1 MAPPSLRPGCASA
14 DASESRWVEL
24 GRIGAPFGLAG
35 WVHVSSFTEPAE
47 ALLEYREWALR
58 AESGERRR
66 YRLIDGRPQGERLV
80 VRLEGIET
88 REAAGLLTGAWVE
101 VERAELPPTGDREYY
116 RADLIGLEVENLEGV
131 ALGRV
136 AYFIDAPA
144 GAVMVVEDRRHAA
157 DAAREA
163 LRREHWILADPAH
176 LQRVDLAAGRILV
189 DWPAE
194 LE

>member
-1 MAPPSLRPGCASA
+1 L
-14 DASESRWVEL
+14 EL
-24 GRIGAPFGLAG
+24 GRIGAPFGLDG
-35 WVHVSSFTEPAE
+35 WVHVSSYTEPRE

-58 AESGERRR
+58 REGSERQR
-66 YRLIDGRPQGERLV
+66 YRLIEGRVHGERLIA
-80 VRLEGIET
+80 RLEGIES
-88 REAAGLLTGAWVE
+88 RDGAALLTGAWVE
-101 VERAELPPTGDREYY
+101 IERAALPPTGDREYY

-144 GAVMVVEDRRHAA
+144 GAVMVVEGPEGSA
-157 DAAREA
+157 DGTRPEAARE
-163 LRREHWILADPAH
+163 HWVLADPAH
-176 LQRVDLAAGRILV
+176 LRRVDLAAGRIWV

>member
-1 MAPPSLRPGCASA
+1 MAPPV
-14 DASESRWVEL
+14 RWVEL

-35 WVHVSSFTEPAE
+35 WVHVSSFTEPLE
-47 ALLEYREWALR
+47 ALLEYREWMLR
-58 AESGERRR
+58 RDDGERKRR
-66 YRLIDGRPQGERLV
+66 RLIDGHVQGERLV
-80 VRLEGIET
+80 ARLEGIED
-88 REAAGLLTGAWVE
+88 RDGAALLTGAWVE

-116 RADLIGLEVENLEGV
+116 RADLIGLEVENLEGI

-144 GAVMVVEDRRHAA
+144 GAVMVVEDRESAA
-157 DAAREA
+157 AGTPEA
-163 LRREHWILADPAH
+163 SRREHWVLANPAH
-176 LQRVDLAAGRILV
+176 LRRVDLAAGRILV

>member
-1 MAPPSLRPGCASA
+1 MAPPV
-14 DASESRWVEL
+14 RWVEL

-35 WVHVSSFTEPAE
+35 WVHVSSFTEPVE
-47 ALLEYREWALR
+47 ALLEYREWDLR
-58 AESGERRR
+58 PERGERKR
-66 YRLIDGRPQGERLV
+66 YRLLAGRAQGERLV
-80 VRLEGIET
+80 AQLEGIED
-88 REAAGLLTGAWVE
+88 RDSAALVTGAWVE
-101 VERAELPPTGDREYY
+101 VERTELPPTGDREYY

-144 GAVMVVEDRRHAA
+144 GAVMVVAPDEDSAA
-157 DAAREA
+157 GKPEAARGA
-163 LRREHWILADPAH
+163 HLVLADPAH
-176 LQRVDLAAGRILV
+176 LRRVDLKAGRILV